1 MAPPTA
7 PRKPRRPSLRDIAE
21 AVGTTRMTVSR
32 CLRDPQTVSEP
43 LRQRIQETAR
53 HLNYLPNRAPMMLAQ
68 SRSRSIGVLVPSVT
82 NQVFADVLA
91 GIIDETGAADY
102 RAMITHY
109 GHDAA
114 AEERSIA
121 ALLAYNA
128 DGLILSDRTHTEAT
142 RRMIDGAGV
151 AIVEIMDTRKPA
163 LQQAVGY
170 DNHAAACDM
179 VTAMIARGHR
189 RIAVISALVQG
200 NDRAADRVRGVRD
213 ALRACGLPDGDLTV
227 IETPYGIDTAATAM
241 TTLMQTATPPT
252 AVMCGND
259 VLAAGAVLAA
269 QAMGLDV
276 PGDVSVTG
284 FDDLELARIVSPAL
298 TTMQV
303 PHREMGV
310 QAAKALM
317 ALVEGA
323 PRTPPLRLDVT
334 LKLRASLG
342 PAKEG

>member
-189 RIAVISALVQG
+189 RIVYLAVRLDERTLQRAEGYREAMECHNLPPVILQSAG
-200 NDRAADRVRGVRD
+200 KSSF
-213 ALRACGLPDGDLTV
+213 T
-227 IETPYGIDTAATAM
+227 
-241 TTLMQTATPPT
+241 
-252 AVMCGND
+252 
-259 VLAAGAVLAA
+259 AGASLMARILNNGDRTDGAFCANDDLAVGA
-269 QAMGLDV
+269 FLECQRRGIRVPDQIMIAGFHGLDV
-276 PGDVSVTG
+276 AQALSPQLLTVLTPRYQIGQAAARA
-284 FDDLELARIVSPAL
+284 LLARIN
-298 TTMQV
+298 
-303 PHREMGV
+303 
-310 QAAKALM
+310 
-317 ALVEGA
+317 GA
-323 PRTPPLRLDVT
+323 PLTMPVMDLGYRLMMGD
-334 LKLRASLG
+334 G
-342 PAKEG
+342 G